1 MLCMKRKDNFNH
13 RHINKFI
20 NIKDV
25 IDKRYNI
32 LSIIIIALIAVVF
45 LNLFYLQVIKKD
57 HYDDRLNFLTGNIV
71 SLSTAPR
78 GLIYDRNGVLIVGN
92 EADKVIS
99 YSKSGLSALEEIR
112 LAYLLGSYIDVDFS
126 KLNDYSIRDF
136 WLKQNL
142 SEANSR
148 ITASE
153 WEALS
158 HRKLTMTDID
168 RLRRSRITD
177 LDLAEYTLVDKEAAY
192 IYYLMNVGYSYSDKV
207 IKRGNVSDYEYALVA
222 ENLHLLT
229 GFNVSV
235 DWNRFYPYGSVGR
248 SILGS
253 VSTSTQGIPLEH
265 KDYFLSLGY
274 RLNDRVGLSG
284 IEFQYESLLMGKKN
298 EYLRRGS
305 NISLYSSGSRGTDLY
320 LTIDIELQAY
330 VESVLEK
337 DLLAAK
343 GERNTKELERAYA
356 IVSDPMT
363 GEILAMAGKE
373 VRLVDGKYVVFDA
386 TPGVYSNSVVP
397 GSIVK
402 GASQI
407 VGYNTGVLKIGDV
420 RNDACIKIAATPL
433 KCSFR
438 YYGDVDDKKAMAVS
452 SNTYQFHTAMLVGG
466 AKYVYNGPLK
476 VDTKAFDI
484 YRDTFKEFGLGVHTG
499 IDLPNE
505 RLGYFGT
512 SRVAGLL
519 LDFSI
524 GQYDTYTPIQLS
536 QYINT
541 IAASGNRYAPYLVMS
556 GFKDGNLVYSKEP
569 SILNKVNTEEQY
581 MDRLRDSFRAVFEVG
596 GTGYNAVYPIYEPAG
611 KTGTSQSFKDTNGDG
626 KIDTE
631 TISRTL
637 GAYAPFDNPRMS
649 LVVVVPDV
657 SIPGGNYISNVDRRI
672 ARQISEKFFAIY
684 P

>member
-1 MLCMKRKDNFNH
+1 MKRKDNFNH

-32 LSIIIIALIAVVF
+32 LSIIIISLIAIVF

-78 GLIYDRNGVLIVGN
+78 GFIYDRNGVLIVGN

-148 ITASE
+148 ITDSE

-168 RLRRSRITD
+168 RLRRSRITE

-253 VSTSTQGIPLEH
+253 VSNSTQGIPLEH

-337 DLLAAK
+337 ELLAAK

-484 YRDTFKEFGLGVHTG
+484 YRDTFKEFGLGIKSN

-505 RLGYFGT
+505 GLGYSGVST
-512 SRVAGLL
+512 LSGHL
-519 LDFSI
+519 LDFAI

-541 IAASGNRYAPYLVMS
+541 IANNGIRVTPHLLKEVRNNNIKVFENKVITLGVVNTKEEYLKRVQE
-556 GFKDGNLVYSKEP
+556 GFKEVMMP
-569 SILNKVNTEEQY
+569 S
-581 MDRLRDSFRAVFEVG
+581 
-596 GTGYNAVYPIYEPAG
+596 GTGYGLIELKHNSAG
-611 KTGTSQSFKDTNGDG
+611 KTGTSESFLDTNGDG
-626 KIDTE
+626 KIDTQ
-631 TISRTL
+631 TISNVFV
-637 GAYAPFDNPRMS
+637 GYAPFDNPKVS
-649 LVVVVPDV
+649 FTVVSPDV
-657 SIPGGNYISNVDRRI
+657 THPNTKINYTSPINRRVSREI
-672 ARQISEKFFAIY
+672 AKKFFEIY
-684 P
+684 E